1 MKKVSV
7 FILLSI
13 MVSII
18 CLASCSQSA
27 DNNQRSEKNDQ
38 TVTIPEDLIYGP
50 LPDENAAVE
59 AATEALISLHIDAT
73 DKRSAEKVDYD
84 DNTGIWT
91 VHFARRPE
99 GDKIVIGD
107 EYSVQ
112 LNKSDGKVIEVR
124 YWE

>member
-1 MKKVSV
+1 M
-7 FILLSI
+7 
-13 MVSII
+13 
-18 CLASCSQSA
+18 
-27 DNNQRSEKNDQ
+27 
-38 TVTIPEDLIYGP
+38 TIPEDLIYGP

-99 GDKIVIGD
+99 GYKFVFGD
-107 EYSVQ
+107 EYSVP
-112 LNKSDGKVIEVR
+112 LKKSDGKVIEVR